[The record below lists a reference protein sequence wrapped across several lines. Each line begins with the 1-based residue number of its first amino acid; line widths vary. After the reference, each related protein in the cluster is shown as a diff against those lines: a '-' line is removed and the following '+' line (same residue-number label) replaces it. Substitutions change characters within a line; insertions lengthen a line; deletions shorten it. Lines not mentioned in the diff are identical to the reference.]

1 MKYLI
6 TESKL
11 NSIIFDYLNTHNF
24 YRMRYTKGYLFWES
38 KEVWESGGDILINAN
53 REDSECFVNSDLLV
67 EISSM
72 FSLDLNDSLNV
83 IGEWVKTQIDFDIQD
98 FFSDY
103 GAD

>member
-1 MKYLI
+1 
-6 TESKL
+6 
-11 NSIIFDYLNTHNF
+11 
-24 YRMRYTKGYLFWES
+24 
-38 KEVWESGGDILINAN
+38 
-53 REDSECFVNSDLLV
+53 
-67 EISSM
+67 M